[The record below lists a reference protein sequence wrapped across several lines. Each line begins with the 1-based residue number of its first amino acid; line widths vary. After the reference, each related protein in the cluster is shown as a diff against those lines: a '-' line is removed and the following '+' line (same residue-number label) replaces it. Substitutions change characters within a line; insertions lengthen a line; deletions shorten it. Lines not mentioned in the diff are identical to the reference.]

1 MTTAIRAP
9 YRTVDLLVLHLL
21 VLRIDPTQKCAVVEN
36 QMLGDTHV
44 KILRTGQEAP
54 ERVRNEDVM
63 LLSASQTGETHD

>member
-9 YRTVDLLVLHLL
+9 YRTVDLL

-44 KILRTGQEAP
+44 KILRT

-63 LLSASQTGETHD
+63 PLSASQTGETHD